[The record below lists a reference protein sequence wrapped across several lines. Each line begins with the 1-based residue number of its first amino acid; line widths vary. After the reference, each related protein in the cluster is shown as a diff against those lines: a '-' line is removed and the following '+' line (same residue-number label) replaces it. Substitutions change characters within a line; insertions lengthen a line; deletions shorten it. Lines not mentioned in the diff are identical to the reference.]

1 MPGIPNISP
10 AMCTRGRSLTT
21 ALLSPDGETVAFSA
35 GDRLVVAPS
44 AGGPERV
51 VAVDPPPGPFAWTA
65 DGAALVY
72 ASKDRIAAVPA
83 GGGLGRVLVQADE
96 PVTDFAVSRQG
107 RIAYVTGQ
115 QHVHVD
121 GRRLPATA
129 DFVMDPAWSPDGE
142 TLVWH
147 EWDAP
152 NMPWDHS
159 RIVDSTGAVRAEGG
173 VQQPRFS
180 PDGAR
185 LAYLSDATGW
195 LNVWIDDAPLL
206 DEEFEHGDPA
216 WFSGQRS
223 FAWSPDG
230 AAIALNR
237 NEAGFGRLLRVDVGT
252 KRVELLRRGVHRSLS
267 WQGGRI
273 AAVRTGGVTPT
284 QITVDRTV
292 VAVGPV
298 GGFEPALV
306 EPEPVAWEADDGAV
320 VHGRLHRPPR
330 PISDP
335 PPMIVQIHGGP
346 TGQNQVIFDAKTS
359 YWVDRGWAVLV
370 PDQRGSTGWGRAWM
384 QAIHGRWGEVDTAD
398 VAAGMRAAAA
408 QGWAD
413 PSRIVPMG
421 TSSGGMTVLLLL
433 AFHGELCAAGVATA
447 PVSDL
452 VDLAKNTHRFEQ
464 HYNDSLL
471 GPSRRVWKERSPLVH
486 AGRIDRPLLVFHGA
500 DDDVV
505 PKRQTRRLVKALRQ
519 NGVDVEH
526 VEYPGEGHGIRRS
539 DNVEDQLRR
548 TEAFLARV
556 VLLFPE

>member
-1 MPGIPNISP
+1 
-10 AMCTRGRSLTT
+10 MCTRGRSLTT
-21 ALLSPDGETVAFSA
+21 ALLSPDGRTVAFGA
-35 GDRLVVAPS
+35 GDRLVVVPS

-51 VAVDPPPGPFAWTA
+51 VAVDPPPGPFAWMP
-65 DGAALVY
+65 DGAAIAYV
-72 ASKDRIAAVPA
+72 AKDRICTVPA
-83 GGGLGRVLVQADE
+83 SGGLGRVVVEADA
-96 PVTDFAVSRQG
+96 PITDFAVSPQG
-107 RIAYVTGQ
+107 RVAHVTGQ

-121 GRRLPATA
+121 GRRLTTTA
-129 DFVMDPAWSPDGE
+129 DFVMDPTWSPDGE
-142 TLVWH
+142 RLVWH

-152 NMPWDHS
+152 DMPWDNS
-159 RIVDSTGAVRAEGG
+159 RIVEADGSVIAEGG

-180 PDGAR
+180 PDGSR
-185 LAYLSDATGW
+185 IAYLSDATGW
-195 LNVWIDDAPLL
+195 LNVWVDDGPLL
-206 DEEFEHGDPA
+206 DEEFEHGDPP

-223 FAWSPDG
+223 FCWSPDST
-230 AAIALNR
+230 AIALNR
-237 NEAGFGRLLRVDVGT
+237 NEGGFGRLVRVDVATGA
-252 KRVELLRRGVHRSLS
+252 VELLRRGVHRSLS
-267 WQGGRI
+267 WQGGHI
-273 AAVRTGGVTPT
+273 AAIRTGGVTPT

-306 EPEPVAWEADDGAV
+306 EPEPVEWEADDGAV

-330 PISDP
+330 PVSDP

-370 PDQRGSTGWGRAWM
+370 PDQRGSTGWGRQWM
-384 QAIHGRWGEVDTAD
+384 QALHGRWGEVDTSD

-408 QGWAD
+408 RGWAD
-413 PSRIVPMG
+413 PKRIVPMG

-471 GPSRRVWKERSPLVH
+471 GPRRTWRGRSPLTH
-486 AGRIDRPLLVFHGA
+486 AARIDKPLLVFHGA

-505 PKRQTRRLVKALRQ
+505 PKRQSRRLVKALRQ
-519 NGVDVEH
+519 NGIEVEH
-526 VEYPGEGHGIRRS
+526 VEYPGEGHGVRRS
-539 DNVEDQLRR
+539 ANVEDQLRR
-548 TEAFLARV
+548 TEAFLARY

>member
-1 MPGIPNISP
+1 
-10 AMCTRGRSLTT
+10 MCTRGRSLTS

-35 GDRLVVAPS
+35 GDRLVVVPS

-51 VAVDPPPGPFAWTA
+51 VAVDPPPGPFAWMP
-65 DGAALVY
+65 DGAALAY
-72 ASKDRIAAVPA
+72 LAKDRICTVPA
-83 GGGLGRVLVQADE
+83 TGGRGRVLAEADA
-96 PVTDFAVSRQG
+96 PISDFAVSPHG
-107 RIAYVTGQ
+107 RIAYVTEE
-115 QHVHVD
+115 QHVHID
-121 GRRLPATA
+121 GRRRPDTA
-129 DFVMDPAWSPDGE
+129 DFVMDPTWSPNGE

-147 EWDAP
+147 EWDTP

-159 RIVDSTGAVRAEGG
+159 RIVDADGAVIAEGG

-180 PDGAR
+180 PDGAH

-195 LNVWIDDAPLL
+195 LNVWVDDKPLL
-206 DEEFEHGDPA
+206 DEEFEHGDPP
-216 WFSGQRS
+216 WSGGQRS
-223 FAWSPDG
+223 FCWSPDST
-230 AAIALNR
+230 AIVLNR
-237 NEAGFGRLLRVDVGT
+237 DEGGFGRLLRVDVATGD
-252 KRVELLRRGVHRSLS
+252 VELLRRGVHRSLS
-267 WQGGRI
+267 WQGDRI

-284 QITVDRTV
+284 QITVDRTTV
-292 VAVGPV
+292 VIGPV

-306 EPEPVAWEADDGAV
+306 EPEPVEWEADDGAV
-320 VHGRLHRPPR
+320 VHGRLHRPPQ

-370 PDQRGSTGWGRAWM
+370 PDQRGSTGWGRRWM
-384 QAIHGRWGEVDTAD
+384 QALHGRWGEADTAD

-408 QGWAD
+408 RGWAD
-413 PSRIVPMG
+413 PTRIVPMG
-421 TSSGGMTVLLLL
+421 NSSGGMTVLLLL
-433 AFHGELCAAGVATA
+433 AFHGDLCAAGVATA

-471 GPSRRVWKERSPLVH
+471 GPSRTTWRERSPIKH
-486 AGRIDRPLLVFHGA
+486 AARIDKPLLVFHGA

-526 VEYPGEGHGIRRS
+526 VEYPGEGHGVRRPA
-539 DNVEDQLRR
+539 NVEDQLRR